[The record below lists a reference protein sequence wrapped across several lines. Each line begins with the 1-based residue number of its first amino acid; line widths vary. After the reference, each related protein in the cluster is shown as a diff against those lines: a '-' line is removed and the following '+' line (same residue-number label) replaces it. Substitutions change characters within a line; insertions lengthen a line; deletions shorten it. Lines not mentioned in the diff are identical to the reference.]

1 MTSLPRHAEPG
12 TGLVITGHPRADDAV
27 RDGLGA
33 YGVATIHEAQGR
45 TGLMASS
52 LNPIWRGA
60 RISGTAVTVS
70 VAPGDNWMIHVAV
83 EQCRSGD
90 LLVVAPTSPSDA
102 GYFGE
107 LLATSLSARGVRGL
121 VIDAGC
127 RDVAE
132 LQAMGFPVWSRA
144 ISAEGTV
151 KETLGSV
158 NVPIVCGGR
167 LVEPGD
173 VVVADDDGVVVVR
186 RAHAAAVLE
195 ASAAREER
203 EASLRERYAA
213 GELGLDVSAMREH
226 LQRKGLTY
234 VGYDAWLKGQQA

>member
-1 MTSLPRHAEPG
+1 MTALPPNGLPRS
-12 TGLVITGHPRADDAV
+12 GLVITGHPRAEDAV

-33 YGVATIHEAQGR
+33 HGVATVHEAQGR
-45 TGLMASS
+45 TGLMASALS
-52 LNPIWRGA
+52 PIWRGA
-60 RISGTAVTVS
+60 RTSGTAVTVS
-70 VAPGDNWMIHVAV
+70 VTPGDNWMIHVAV
-83 EQCRSGD
+83 EQCRPGD

-151 KETLGSV
+151 KESLGSV

-167 LVEPGD
+167 LVEAGD

-186 RAHAAAVLE
+186 RADAAAVLA
-195 ASAAREER
+195 ASRAREER

-213 GELGLDVSAMREH
+213 GELELDVNAMRGR

-234 VGYDAWLKGQQA
+234 VGYDAWLTAMGR